1 MAAVGQH
8 CCEALTSHEQML
20 VSLCIE
26 YDANATMWGS
36 FGYLH
41 FWWHCGPEDAQDAQ
55 QVLHQWIRI
64 REQAS
69 FKFKSIGQECGK
81 ESGSVTA

>member
-26 YDANATMWGS
+26 YDADASMWGS
-36 FGYLH
+36 FGHLH
-41 FWWHCGPEDAQDAQ
+41 FWWYCGPEDAQDAQ
-55 QVLHQWIRI
+55 QVHHQWNRI
-64 REQAS
+64 REQVRS
-69 FKFKSIGQECGK
+69 KFKSLQPEV
-81 ESGSVTA
+81 S